1 MARLAA
7 LILCAAVPLT
17 RTATPRAQHFAQA
30 VDKGQEVVISLPGY
44 DSDGD
49 PLSTTITSLP
59 SCSSQNCRKNSAG
72 KLYQLSQVYDKHGH
86 GSKIGAAIKAGDKLT
101 SKGNRLVYVRPKNDR
116 KAHGMWSQFKYTV
129 TEISAHTNSAQD
141 SPRGPETNFAGD
153 GNADPSLEVHAATG
167 HKVPGTSTE
176 GIVTMTTSD
185 MKVVE
190 STFATSADS
199 WTIVNTDGLM
209 YNGVTPPHLKR
220 TEAYL
225 YNADQ
230 APAYNAL
237 GDDYQLHRGESY
249 LYNDDGHRNGVP
261 TKYTPVET
269 GGHYTGNSWKNDGT
283 ARNNYDGTSTHGNL
297 NAAANVNTWNNEKFR
312 TGVALPSGPNGDVA
326 VQNSADGEGNDRYVA
341 TSADFKPRE
350 AFMYGDAQYAE
361 AVGGAVNEYLRQPV
375 PGHGTDS
382 QGYMFQPT
390 NGRLT
395 AGGESDTN
403 NPYSHLQTQVG
414 HHPSTHLSQPH
425 NGQLAGTEEM
435 NQYTIHNK
443 GEHQLHN
450 YRKGQPLDP
459 AYYGAQAG
467 TAAMPAHYKFK
478 DHRGPV
484 FYPISER
491 AHANKMAP
499 KWERSSR
506 GKGLSQYIHHTDKDI
521 KVDGSGSDEKLW
533 YFTAPAKFLKHQGIS
548 YGGALHFTQSASTG
562 DFSPANLNSHPA
574 MVILECATCKDIS
587 ASTTAAAQ
595 FNKGVRLVYHSST
608 PFDGTTTK
616 FKVDFKTGV
625 WYKDP
630 KNVLN
635 NWPLATEC
643 ELIEVLSHLTGM
655 YILGDHTKWYETV
668 ALDDVFTTAGKLPI
682 AFSQTQPGGHVDPT
696 ERADCYV
703 DYTCRQ
709 TGDC

>member
-1 MARLAA
+1 
-7 LILCAAVPLT
+7 VE
-17 RTATPRAQHFAQA
+17 
-30 VDKGQEVVISLPGY
+30 KGQEVVISLPGY
-44 DSDGD
+44 DPDGD

-59 SCSSQNCRKNSAG
+59 SCSSQNCRKGSAG

-86 GSKIGAAIKAGDKLT
+86 GSKIGAVIKAGDKLT
-101 SKGNRLVYVRPKNDR
+101 AKGNRLVYVRPKNDR
-116 KAHGMWSQFKYTV
+116 KSQGMWSQFKYTV
-129 TEISAHTNSAQD
+129 AETSAHTNSANP
-141 SPRGPETNFAGD
+141 SPRGPVSEFARDSSTNY
-153 GNADPSLEVHAATG
+153 VATG
-167 HKVPGTSTE
+167 HLTPGTSTE
-176 GIVTMTTSD
+176 GIITMTSSD
-185 MKVVE
+185 LKVVE

-209 YNGVTPPHLKR
+209 YNGVTPPHLR
-220 TEAYL
+220 RAEAYL
-225 YNADQ
+225 YNADTSKT
-230 APAYNAL
+230 AYKPNS
-237 GDDYQLHRGESY
+237 DDYKLHRTESY

-261 TKYTPVET
+261 TKYTPVT
-269 GGHYTGNSWKNDGT
+269 SGGHYTGNAWLANGAPRANPD
-283 ARNNYDGTSTHGNL
+283 
-297 NAAANVNTWNNEKFR
+297 NVNSWTNEKYH
-312 TGVALPSGPNGDVA
+312 TGVALPSGENVVTRP
-326 VQNSADGEGNDRYVA
+326 
-341 TSADFKPRE
+341 DFKPRE
-350 AFMYGDAQYAE
+350 ASMYGDAQYVE
-361 AVGGAVNEYLRQPV
+361 KVGGGVNEYLRTPV
-375 PGHGTDS
+375 AGHGTDS
-382 QGYMFQPT
+382 QGYLFQAT
-390 NGRLT
+390 SAALS
-395 AGGESDTN
+395 AGGSSDQAN
-403 NPYSHLQTQVG
+403 LYSHLQTNVG
-414 HHPSTHLSQPH
+414 HHPTNHLSQPH
-425 NGQLAGTEEM
+425 AGQLAGTVNM
-435 NQYTIHNK
+435 NSYTIHNK

-459 AYYGAQAG
+459 AYYGAQADE
-467 TAAMPAHYKFK
+467 AATPAHYKFK

-521 KVDGSGSDEKLW
+521 KVDGAGSDEKLW
-533 YFTAPAKFLKHQGIS
+533 YFVAPSKFLKHQGIS

-587 ASTTAAAQ
+587 ASINKEAQ

-616 FKVDFKTGV
+616 FKVDFTTGV

-635 NWPLATEC
+635 SWPLATEC

-668 ALDDVFTTAGKLPI
+668 ALDDVYTTAGKLPI
-682 AFSQTQPGGHVDPT
+682 AFSQTQPGGHVAPT